1 MLKIIII
8 IFTLIYI
15 IIKSKGAFHML
26 QQNLYNE
33 NNRYFKWIIKN
44 INEAINKSDIII
56 LILSILMIFTKT
68 KVAEEFII
76 CLMSLIYF
84 LGSINLLRDYKKAQN
99 KKPLVI
105 TARIKRLMFTSIIII
120 IGLFTVY
127 YFKDNLTNLLIIN
140 FITIILYLV
149 IMIINIINYPIE
161 RMVYFYY
168 LNKAKKKLLN
178 MNNLKVI
185 GITGS
190 YGKTSS
196 KNILNDILNVK
207 YNSLATPKNLNT
219 HYGLMI
225 TINNHLSKFDDIFIA
240 EMGAYVKG
248 EIKSLCE
255 FVKPTYAIL
264 TTIGTAHLE
273 TFGSEENIIEA
284 KFELVESL
292 PKDGLAILN
301 KDDSKQVNY
310 KLKNKV
316 KIKWFAINNK
326 DADVFALNIKCDN
339 KGTNFDVKFK
349 DDNEL
354 YHFTTKLLGNHNV
367 YNILSS
373 ILLGKE
379 LGLSIKE
386 LQNGVRSVNQIEHRL
401 ELKPIFNF
409 YQIDD
414 AYNSNPIGA
423 KSALDVLNMMPGVK
437 VVVTPGMIELGKKEF
452 ELNKIFGKQISS
464 VADYVILIGEKRTKA
479 IYEGLLDCKYDKD
492 NIYILNDVRDAYKLI
507 STLKSKKEVY
517 ALFENDL
524 PDTYNEGK

>member
-56 LILSILMIFTKT
+56 LILSILIIFTKT

-140 FITIILYLV
+140 FITIILYFV

-248 EIKSLCE
+248 EIKS
-255 FVKPTYAIL
+255 
-264 TTIGTAHLE
+264 
-273 TFGSEENIIEA
+273 
-284 KFELVESL
+284 
-292 PKDGLAILN
+292 
-301 KDDSKQVNY
+301 
-310 KLKNKV
+310 
-316 KIKWFAINNK
+316 
-326 DADVFALNIKCDN
+326 
-339 KGTNFDVKFK
+339 
-349 DDNEL
+349 
-354 YHFTTKLLGNHNV
+354 
-367 YNILSS
+367 
-373 ILLGKE
+373 
-379 LGLSIKE
+379 
-386 LQNGVRSVNQIEHRL
+386 
-401 ELKPIFNF
+401 
-409 YQIDD
+409 
-414 AYNSNPIGA
+414 
-423 KSALDVLNMMPGVK
+423 M
-437 VVVTPGMIELGKKEF
+437 
-452 ELNKIFGKQISS
+452 
-464 VADYVILIGEKRTKA
+464 
-479 IYEGLLDCKYDKD
+479 
-492 NIYILNDVRDAYKLI
+492 
-507 STLKSKKEVY
+507 
-517 ALFENDL
+517 
-524 PDTYNEGK
+524 